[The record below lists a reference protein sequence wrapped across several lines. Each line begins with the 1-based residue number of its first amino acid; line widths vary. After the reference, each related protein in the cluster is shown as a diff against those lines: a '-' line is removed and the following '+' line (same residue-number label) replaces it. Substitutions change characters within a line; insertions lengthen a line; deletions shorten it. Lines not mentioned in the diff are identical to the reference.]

1 MSLSQACGE
10 GESFAN
16 IRLLDV
22 GEIGKQ
28 LFDGAAG
35 CHRLDDHTDGDPH
48 AADAWLSAH
57 DFGIHRYPF
66 ELVHAVMI
74 AQGDVWL
81 LYRSPLNQMNRNQ
94 SQRRVYKPH
103 CRGADNFTTMTSGVT
118 SMGFKSACTAIESPG
133 LDSTSL

>member
-16 IRLLDV
+16 IRLLDI
-22 GEIGKQ
+22 GKIGKQ

-35 CHRLDDHTDGDPH
+35 CHRLDDHADGDPH

-66 ELVHAVMI
+66 ELVHAVII
-74 AQGDVWL
+74 AHADIWL
-81 LYRSPLNQMNRNQ
+81 LYRSPLN
-94 SQRRVYKPH
+94 P
-103 CRGADNFTTMTSGVT
+103 F
-118 SMGFKSACTAIESPG
+118 ESDEPEPIAETCI
-133 LDSTSL
+133 LASLPSPC